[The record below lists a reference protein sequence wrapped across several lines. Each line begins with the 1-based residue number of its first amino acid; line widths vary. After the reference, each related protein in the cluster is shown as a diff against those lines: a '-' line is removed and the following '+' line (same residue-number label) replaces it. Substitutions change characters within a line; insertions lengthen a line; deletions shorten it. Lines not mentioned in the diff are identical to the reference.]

1 MQAVT
6 LKIGELARRT
16 GLTVRTLHW
25 YDELGLLRPSLRSP
39 AGYRLYTAEDVVRLH
54 QIRALRQLGLPLEE
68 IKEALERRTLS
79 PERVVRLH
87 LARLKEQME
96 HERRLC
102 ARLEAIER
110 MYRAAEEVSVDAFLE
125 AIEEMTMMEK
135 YFTPE
140 QLDELAERGRRL
152 GADRIRQV
160 EEEWKDLIAEVR
172 AAMDRGDDPASP
184 PVRELARRW
193 KGLVEEFT
201 GGSREIAASVGRLYR
216 EQPEAAARHGYPID
230 QAMFDYI
237 GRAGGGGPGS

>member
-1 MQAVT
+1 MQPVA
-6 LKIGELARRT
+6 LKIGELAKRT

-25 YDELGLLRPSLRSP
+25 YDELGLLRPSLRSA

-54 QIRALRQLGLPLEE
+54 QIRALRQLGLGLEE
-68 IKEALERRTLS
+68 VKETLERRTLS

-87 LARLKEQME
+87 LARLKDQME
-96 HERRLC
+96 RERRLC
-102 ARLEAIER
+102 ARLETIER
-110 MYRAAEEVSVDAFLE
+110 MYREAEEVSVDAFLE
-125 AIEEMTMMEK
+125 AIEEMTMMEQ

-160 EEEWKDLIAEVR
+160 EEEWKELIAAVR

-201 GGSREIAASVGRLYR
+201 GGNQEIAASVGRLYR
-216 EQPEAAARHGYPID
+216 AEPDAAARHGYAID

-237 GRAGGGGPGS
+237 GRAGGGRS